1 MINNT
6 YSLIE
11 TMTDQKV
18 AIVTGGS
25 SGIGRATA
33 IALAKEGAKIVVAA
47 RRASEGEETVR
58 LIKEAGSEAIFVKTD
73 VAIENDVRSLVEKT
87 VGTYGRLDYAFNNA
101 GIGEIMTPFIDQ
113 TSEKFDQIM
122 NTNVRG
128 VWLSM
133 KYEIPEM
140 ISNGGGTIVNNSS
153 AAGIL
158 GFPQMPIYI
167 ASKHA
172 VLGLTKSAA
181 LEYAKSGIRINA
193 IAPGVVETDM
203 EKQVLE
209 SNPKLLE
216 TFKSMHP
223 IGRIGSPEEI
233 ANAVVWLLS
242 DKASFVLGH
251 TLLVDGG
258 IVSR

>member
-1 MINNT
+1 M
-6 YSLIE
+6 
-11 TMTDQKV
+11 MMDRKV
-18 AIVTGGS
+18 AIVTGGN

-33 IALAKEGAKIVVAA
+33 IALAREGAKVTVAA

-58 LIKEAGSEAIFVKTD
+58 LVKEAGSDAIYVKTD

-87 VGTYGRLDYAFNNA
+87 VDTYGKLDYAVNNA
-101 GIGEIMTPFIDQ
+101 GIGEKMTPLVEQ

-133 KYEIPEM
+133 KYEIPM
-140 ISNGGGTIVNNSS
+140 LIKNGGGAIVNTSS
-153 AAGIL
+153 GAGL
-158 GFPQMPIYI
+158 VGFPQMPVYI

-193 IAPGVVETDM
+193 IAPGGVETDM
-203 EKQVLE
+203 LMQTVGDDHQF
-209 SNPKLLE
+209 LE
-216 TFKSMHP
+216 TFRSMHP
-223 IGRIGSPEEI
+223 IGRIGRPEEI
-233 ANAVVWLLS
+233 ANTIVWLLS